1 MMSKS
6 TPVNNVLAENSEV
19 ENCSSTQLHTYLKGI
34 KLGICECRIL
44 EDCHHSGPR
53 IWMLLQLPQYPF
65 SSGSLHHN
73 GISQHYVSG
82 KACRHT
88 KGHPSPATK
97 TVEKTMRSAGT
108 SADHPFLTNRKAS
121 RIPFKTYPRTPVTVR
136 NE

>member
-1 MMSKS
+1 MSKS

-73 GISQHYVSG
+73 GISQHYVSSS
-82 KACRHT
+82 CQ
-88 KGHPSPATK
+88 
-97 TVEKTMRSAGT
+97 
-108 SADHPFLTNRKAS
+108 
-121 RIPFKTYPRTPVTVR
+121 
-136 NE
+136 